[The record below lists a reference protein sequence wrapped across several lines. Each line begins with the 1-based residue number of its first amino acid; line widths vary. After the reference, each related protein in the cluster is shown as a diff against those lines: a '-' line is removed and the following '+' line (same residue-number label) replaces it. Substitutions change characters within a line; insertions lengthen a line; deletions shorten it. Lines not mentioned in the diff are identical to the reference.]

1 MQHVLRISRKID
13 YAIRA
18 MIHLASITDGTVV
31 PFREIGRQM
40 GVPEDFLAK
49 ILKTLVDQGIV
60 RSTRGPHGGYKLAR
74 SADFI
79 NVLEI
84 IEAAEGPVAVNV
96 CLDEDDAC
104 SRQPV
109 CAMSDVWREGQ
120 ERMLDVFRR
129 TTLASIA
136 DRPRH
141 PVEAAPVNL
150 PSSTASASPSP

>member
-18 MIHLASITDGTVV
+18 MIHLASIPPGTVV
-31 PFREIGRQM
+31 PFREIGKQM

-49 ILKTLVDQGIV
+49 ILKTLVDHGIV

-74 SADFI
+74 PAETI
-79 NVLEI
+79 NVLEV

-96 CLDEDDAC
+96 CLDDDDAC
-104 SRQPV
+104 SRQSF
-109 CAMSDVWREGQ
+109 CTMTSVWREGQ

-129 TTLASIA
+129 TTLASLA
-136 DRPRH
+136 TPPGRAEHQTVTFPT
-141 PVEAAPVNL
+141 VA
-150 PSSTASASPSP
+150 STT

>member
-18 MIHLASITDGTVV
+18 MIHLASIPPGTVV

-40 GVPEDFLAK
+40 SVPEDFLAK

-74 SADFI
+74 PAEAI

-96 CLDEDDAC
+96 CLDDDDAC
-104 SRQPV
+104 SRQSF
-109 CAMSDVWREGQ
+109 CTMTSVWREGQ
-120 ERMLDVFRR
+120 ERMLDVFRG
-129 TTLASIA
+129 TTLSSLAQKPA
-136 DRPRH
+136 
-141 PVEAAPVNL
+141 PVEAPPIQLMPV
-150 PSSTASASPSP
+150 SSPG